1 MKPTLFNLEV
11 QTTQNEDSTIAE
23 VDIDGIIGFDWWAD
37 EDEQNTKQK
46 MREQLREINNIEA
59 DKIIVNISSLGGD
72 VDHGLAIHDLLA
84 SNPATV
90 ETNVTGM
97 TASAATLIA
106 QAGDERYMSDNAL
119 YLVHRAR
126 TIGMGNANN
135 FEDMAKE
142 LRKLDDRISNIYAK
156 RSDNGQESFLEL
168 MNENNGDGIW
178 ISAEEAKDY
187 GLIDT
192 IAEPMKAAAIPR
204 EAFEK
209 YNIPK
214 PLSMKESNSNVSVNV
229 TIDGSDII
237 NAIKNTERE
246 LVKVGEDENFDEY
259 RFKDEQEESSNEET
273 ASASSREHLEAKLR
287 TQKQK
292 YT

>member
-11 QTTQNEDSTIAE
+11 QTIQNEDSTIAE

-97 TASAATLIA
+97 TASAATIIA

-119 YLVHRAR
+119 YLVHRAW

-192 IAEPMKAAAIPR
+192 IAEPMKAAAIPK
-204 EAFEK
+204 EAFDK

-214 PLSMKESNSNVSVNV
+214 PPQMEESKTNGVSVNITV
-229 TIDGSDII
+229 DAKDILEGI
-237 NAIKNTERE
+237 
-246 LVKVGEDENFDEY
+246 ENW
-259 RFKDEQEESSNEET
+259 KMSNNKTEQEESSNEET